1 MLTLALIFVLG
12 VALGSFAYVLALR
25 SQDGRN
31 WISGRSECEHCK
43 HLLSTFDL
51 IPVLSW
57 LVQRGRCRYC
67 KKTLSVA
74 YPMVELGMGALIA
87 LSWQFWPF
95 AKVDVV
101 DYAVFALWVVLATI
115 LVALFI
121 IDIKHMLLPDKFVFP
136 AFALAGAMQAVLLSR
151 NFNSGHL
158 IELGASI
165 MVGAG
170 LFMLIF
176 VFSKGRYIGGGD
188 VKFGLV
194 FGTLLGTPFLSL
206 LVISIASL
214 LGTIIAL
221 PLLIT
226 KKAGMNTALAF
237 GPMLIVSTIIVFVFG
252 KDIESFLT
260 TVYIFP

>member
-31 WISGRSECEHCK
+31 WVSGRSECDYCK
-43 HLLSTFDL
+43 HELSPIDL

-67 KKTLSVA
+67 KKTLGVW
-74 YPMVELGMGALIA
+74 YPMAELCTGAILA

-136 AFALAGAMQAVLLSR
+136 AFVVAGAIQTILLTR
-151 NFNSGHL
+151 NFNTGRL

-165 MVGAG
+165 AVGAG
-170 LFMLIF
+170 LFLLIF
-176 VFSKGRYIGGGD
+176 ILSKGSYIGGGD

-214 LGTIIAL
+214 LGTVIAL

-252 KDIESFLT
+252 RDIESVLT

>member
-1 MLTLALIFVLG
+1 MLTLVLIFVLG
-12 VALGSFAYVLALR
+12 VVLGSFAYVLALR

-43 HLLSTFDL
+43 HLLSTLDL
-51 IPVLSW
+51 VPVLSW

-67 KKTLSVA
+67 KKPLSVS
-74 YPMVELGMGALIA
+74 YPMVELGTGAVLA
-87 LSWQFWPF
+87 LSWQFWPY
-95 AKVDVV
+95 AKVDAA

-121 IDIKHMLLPDKFVFP
+121 IDIKLMLLPDKFVFP
-136 AFALAGAMQAVLLSR
+136 AFALAGAMQAIILSR
-151 NFNSGHL
+151 NFNGGRL
-158 IELGASI
+158 IELGSSI

-194 FGTLLGTPFLSL
+194 FGTLLGTPFLSM

-214 LGTIIAL
+214 LGTAIAL
-221 PLLIT
+221 PMVIS

-237 GPMLIVSTIIVFVFG
+237 GPMLIVSTIIVFLFG
-252 KDIESFLT
+252 TAIENFLT
-260 TVYIFP
+260 SVYLFP